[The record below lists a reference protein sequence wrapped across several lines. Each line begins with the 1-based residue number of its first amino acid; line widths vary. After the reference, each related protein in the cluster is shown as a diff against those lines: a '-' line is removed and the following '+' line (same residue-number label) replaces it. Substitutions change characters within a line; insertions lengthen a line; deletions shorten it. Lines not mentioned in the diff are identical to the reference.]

1 MPRTQNE
8 IEYIKDNK
16 GKEFI
21 LANSIATDDNES
33 LENVL
38 KNHENA
44 INARK
49 AYINSGT
56 MVVQQ
61 TNDSAAMHNWED
73 IRRAFHDDFGFW
85 PENNMNLGVV
95 LVNGDAAANQTHI
108 EGATWVRHDAQNL
121 FIYAVFDRNMNAA
134 IRINYQYIYFH

>member
-1 MPRTQNE
+1 MSRVNNE
-8 IEYIKDNK
+8 IEYIKDST

-21 LANSIATDDNES
+21 LANSIATDNNES
-33 LENVL
+33 LETVL

-61 TNDSAAMHNWED
+61 TNVSAAMHNWED

-95 LVNGDAAANQTHI
+95 VVNGDAAANQTHI

>member
-8 IEYIKDNK
+8 IEYIKDSA

-21 LANSIATDDNES
+21 LANSIATDNNES
-33 LENVL
+33 LETVL

-44 INARK
+44 INVRK

-61 TNDSAAMHNWED
+61 NADSVAMHNWED

-95 LVNGDAAANQTHI
+95 VVNGDNAANQTHI
-108 EGATWVRHDAQNL
+108 EGATWVRYDAQNL
-121 FIYAVFDRNMNAA
+121 FICAVIDRNMNAA

>member
-21 LANSIATDDNES
+21 LANSIATDDNIS

-61 TNDSAAMHNWED
+61 TADSAAMHYWSN
-73 IRRAFHDDFGFW
+73 IRQAFYDDFGFW
-85 PENNMNLGVV
+85 PENNMNLGVIV
-95 LVNGDAAANQTHI
+95 VNGDTTANPTHI
-108 EGATWVRHDAQNL
+108 EGATWLGGSDPL
-121 FIYAVFDRNMNAA
+121 LYAVFDRNLNAA

>member
-1 MPRTQNE
+1 MPRVNNE
-8 IEYIKDNK
+8 IEYIKDST

-21 LANSIATDDNES
+21 LANSIATDNNES

-44 INARK
+44 INTRK

-61 TNDSAAMHNWED
+61 NSDSAAMHYWST
-73 IRRAFHDDFGFW
+73 IRQAFYDEFGFW

-95 LVNGDAAANQTHI
+95 VVNGDAAANQTHI
-108 EGATWVRHDAQNL
+108 EGATWVGSGPDL
-121 FIYAVFDRNMNAA
+121 CIYAVFDRTINAA

>member
-1 MPRTQNE
+1 MPRTQKE
-8 IEYIKDNK
+8 IEYIKDSA

-21 LANSIATDDNES
+21 LANSIATDNNES
-33 LENVL
+33 LETVL

-44 INARK
+44 INVRK

-61 TNDSAAMHNWED
+61 TSNASAMHSWDN
-73 IRRAFHDDFGFW
+73 IRQAFHDEFGFW

-95 LVNGDAAANQTHI
+95 LVNGDDAANQTHI
-108 EGATWVRHDAQNL
+108 EGATWAGGGPNL
-121 FIYAVFDRNMNAA
+121 MLYAVFDRNMNAA

>member
-1 MPRTQNE
+1 MSRVKNE
-8 IEYIKDNK
+8 IEYIKDSK
-16 GKEFI
+16 GKKFI
-21 LANSIATDDNES
+21 LANSIATDSNES

-44 INARK
+44 INVRK

-61 TNDSAAMHNWED
+61 TDTAAAMHSFDN
-73 IRRAFHDDFGFW
+73 IRQAFHDEFGFW

-95 LVNGDAAANQTHI
+95 LVNGDNAANQTHI
-108 EGATWVRHDAQNL
+108 EGATWVGSGSNL
-121 FIYAVFDRNMNAA
+121 FIYAVFDRNIGVP